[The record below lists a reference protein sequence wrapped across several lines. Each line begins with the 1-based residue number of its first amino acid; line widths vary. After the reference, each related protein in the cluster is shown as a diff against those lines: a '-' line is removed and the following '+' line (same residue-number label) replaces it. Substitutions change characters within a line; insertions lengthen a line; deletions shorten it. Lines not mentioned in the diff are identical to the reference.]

1 MPDVLLVTP
10 PRRMRLVR
18 EEIGENLGLG
28 FLAAVLRKK
37 GISVEILDATVSDW
51 NLRKTAAEVL
61 QRSFRVLGV
70 SLVLPSM
77 IKPGFELIKMVTA
90 SKQRRKVGEKA
101 FLVAVGGH
109 TPSLAWRETLSAC
122 PEIDAVIR
130 GEGELTFLEF
140 VEKAA
145 GEQNWEGISGIAFS
159 RNGTPLANPPRALI
173 PNLDDLPP
181 PAHDLLPQV
190 LSRGGHATVYS
201 SRGCYG
207 NCSFCSIRAFYNL
220 APGLKW
226 RAMSPGAVV
235 DEIERLHM
243 DYGVEEFHFSD
254 DNFIGPGP
262 AGRDRAFEIGRAI
275 IRRGLK
281 VRFMISARADNVDR
295 DLLALLKEAGLVQVF
310 LGVEAGVQ
318 TMLDRFNKGVT
329 VEENRRAVSI
339 IRNLGIEPVIGFI
352 LFDPDTSVQELLD
365 NLTFLKSIGLTEGGL
380 NSRLDVLNR
389 LEVYPGTP
397 VEQDLKLRGNLGGD
411 FTDYRYRFRD
421 PVVSAVYHALRTFQ
435 KVSIPLRRAFT
446 SLFRVS

>member
-10 PRRMRLVR
+10 PRPLRLVR
-18 EEIGENLGLG
+18 EEVGENLGLG
-28 FLAAVLRKK
+28 FLASLLRKR
-37 GISVEILDATVSDW
+37 GISVEILDGSLSGW
-51 NLRKTAAEVL
+51 SIRKMAGEV
-61 QRSFRVLGV
+61 RARDFKVLGV
-70 SLVLPSM
+70 SLVLPSLV
-77 IKPGFELIKMVTA
+77 KPGFQLIRAVTR
-90 SKQRRKVGEKA
+90 SKSGAKTRDRS

-122 PEIDAVIR
+122 SEIDAVVR
-130 GEGELTFLEF
+130 GEGELTFVEL
-140 VEKAA
+140 VEKVL
-145 GEQNWEGISGIAFS
+145 GGRDWEDTSGIAFL
-159 RNGTPLANPPRALI
+159 RDGTPIANPPRDLI
-173 PNLDDLPP
+173 ADLDELPP
-181 PAHDLLPQV
+181 PDHDLLPQV
-190 LSRGGHATVYS
+190 LSRGGHATIYS

-207 NCSFCSIRAFYNL
+207 KCSFCSIRAFYEIG
-220 APGLKW
+220 PGPKW

-235 DEIERLHM
+235 DEIERLHR
-243 DYGVEEFHFSD
+243 DYGADEFRFSD
-254 DNFIGPGP
+254 DNFIGPGR
-262 AGRDRAFEIGRAI
+262 AGKERGFEIGREI

-295 DLLALLKEAGLVQVF
+295 DLLALLKEAGLRQVF

-339 IRNLGIEPVIGFI
+339 IRELGIEPVIGFI
-352 LFDPDTSVQELLD
+352 LFDPDTTTQELFD

-397 VEQDLKLRGNLGGD
+397 AEQKLKLEGNLRGD

-421 PVVSAVYHALRTFQ
+421 PVVSLIYHSLRAFQ
-435 KVSIPLRRAFT
+435 RISIPIRRA
-446 SLFRVS
+446 SMSRSRVS